1 MKLLQFL
8 GIVML
13 AGVSFMAGGSFE
25 TTVLWTHAASL
36 GLGVLTGALLVAGLL
51 ATRPRPLQRRP
62 RNDRPQR
69 RLTLGHTLVG
79 GRHPGLRPRG

>member
-1 MKLLQFL
+1 MKLLDFL
-8 GIVML
+8 VIVML

-25 TTVLWTHAASL
+25 TTVIWTHAASL
-36 GLGVLTGALLVAGLL
+36 SLGVFTGALLVAGLL
-51 ATRPRPLQRRP
+51 ATRPRTLQRRP

-79 GRHPGLRPRG
+79 GRYPGLRPRG